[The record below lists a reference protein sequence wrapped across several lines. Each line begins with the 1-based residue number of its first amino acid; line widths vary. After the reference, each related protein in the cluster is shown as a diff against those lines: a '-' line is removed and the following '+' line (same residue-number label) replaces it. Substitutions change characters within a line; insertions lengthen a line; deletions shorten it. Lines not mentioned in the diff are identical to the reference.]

1 MTKPNP
7 QQSSIPESSDPVE
20 RLRAIVAILRSD
32 NGCPWDREQ
41 TLDSL
46 KPYLIEEAYEL
57 LDAVDSGDAKLHREE
72 LGDVLL
78 QVVLHAQI
86 RSEAGDFD
94 FGDVAH
100 TLSEKLIRRHPH
112 VFGDAVADDS
122 DAVVQRWEAIKQQER
137 AGSAD
142 DSVLSGVPRSLPALQ
157 RAQRMQSRAA
167 RVGFDWECR
176 DGVVAKLD
184 EEIAEFKQA
193 LEQNDLEHASEEMGD
208 FIFSL
213 VNLCRHLKVDAED
226 ALDRANTKFNRRFV
240 YIEQALRQEGRSCQD
255 ATLAEMDRLW
265 DEAKQSESSSD

>member
-1 MTKPNP
+1 M
-7 QQSSIPESSDPVE
+7 
-20 RLRAIVAILRSD
+20 
-32 NGCPWDREQ
+32 
-41 TLDSL
+41 
-46 KPYLIEEAYEL
+46 
-57 LDAVDSGDAKLHREE
+57 HREE

-86 RSEAGDFD
+86 RSEAGDFN

-167 RVGFDWECR
+167 RVGFDWACR

-193 LEQNDLEHASEEMGD
+193 LDQDDLEHASE
-208 FIFSL
+208 
-213 VNLCRHLKVDAED
+213 VP
-226 ALDRANTKFNRRFV
+226 
-240 YIEQALRQEGRSCQD
+240 YLR
-255 ATLAEMDRLW
+255 
-265 DEAKQSESSSD
+265 

>member
-1 MTKPNP
+1 MTKSNP
-7 QQSSIPESSDPVE
+7 QPSSIPESSDPVE

-32 NGCPWDREQ
+32 KGCPWDREQ

-57 LDAVDSGDAKLHREE
+57 LDAIDSGDAKLHREE

-78 QVVLHAQI
+78 QVVLQAQI
-86 RSEAGDFD
+86 RSEAGDFN
-94 FGDVAH
+94 FVDVAH

-112 VFGDAVADDS
+112 VFGDAVAADS

-137 AGSAD
+137 EGSAD

-167 RVGFDWECR
+167 RVGFDWENR

-193 LEQNDLEHASEEMGD
+193 LEQNDLEHVSEEMGD

-226 ALDRANTKFNRRFV
+226 ALDQANTKFNRRFT
-240 YIEQALRQEGRSCQD
+240 YIEQALRKEGRSCQD
-255 ATLAEMDRLW
+255 ATLPEMDHLW
-265 DEAKQSESSSD
+265 DEAKRSESSRD